1 MTQPRTDRWRWHA
14 HNARLGETLGKP
26 ENDGWR
32 RRWYIIIFEAETRAG
47 RRFDELLL
55 LAIIASVLV
64 VMLDSMP
71 SVRERAGTL
80 FTVLEWLFTLLF
92 TAEYVMR
99 ILVVRK
105 PWRYVL
111 SFYGIIDFVSILPTW
126 LAIFAPEMAYL
137 VDVRLL
143 RLLRV
148 FRVLKLTLY
157 FEEAQ
162 VLLRALVNA
171 RRKIFV
177 FLGTVFIIT
186 IILGTVMYVVE
197 GPEHGFTS
205 IPVSMYWAVVTL
217 TTTGFGDL
225 VPKTPLGQFITS
237 LTILLGYSI
246 IAFPTGIIGAE
257 LVSSMR
263 QGAPATP
270 PTPLSRTC
278 THCTTEGHDTDAA
291 FCKRC
296 GTKLPPHHTETA
308 NSQ

>member
-1 MTQPRTDRWRWHA
+1 
-14 HNARLGETLGKP
+14 
-26 ENDGWR
+26 
-32 RRWYIIIFEAETRAG
+32 
-47 RRFDELLL
+47 
-55 LAIIASVLV
+55 
-64 VMLDSMP
+64 
-71 SVRERAGTL
+71 
-80 FTVLEWLFTLLF
+80 
-92 TAEYVMR
+92 
-99 ILVVRK
+99 
-105 PWRYVL
+105 
-111 SFYGIIDFVSILPTW
+111 
-126 LAIFAPEMAYL
+126 
-137 VDVRLL
+137 VRLL

-148 FRVLKLTLY
+148 FRVLKLTIY

-197 GPEHGFTS
+197 GPQHGFTS

-225 VPKTPLGQFITS
+225 VPRTPLGQFITS

-257 LVSSMR
+257 LVNTMR
-263 QGAPATP
+263 ERSPKT
-270 PTPLSRTC
+270 RIC
-278 THCTTEGHDTDAA
+278 THCATEGHDADAV

-296 GTKLPPHHTETA
+296 ATKLPPLSTETA
-308 NSQ
+308 RSQ